1 MLCNPYGIIP
11 SRDRTYDMDVRTFAY
26 ARIINVSGYFKKG

>member
-1 MLCNPYGIIP
+1 MLCYPYGIIP

-26 ARIINVSGYFKKG
+26 ARIINISIGLKKG